1 MFLITM
7 KGKWLYSEYSAMNVK
22 TKYFQEL
29 SFQPQ
34 TLVHSFSWL
43 SASQTCDLCSWAWMC
58 SYIVF
63 EQFIWLQATVLIS
76 QELPGLPSW
85 ELWFQIQRSCVHT
98 NTPPSLEN
106 TCTGI
111 ADFVQVSSM
120 VFALRNWT
128 SAVVLNFGLVLN
140 VFVPQSEYLVE
151 KSVLTCFIENK
162 SVCSFTLQYNLFGF
176 K

>member
-1 MFLITM
+1 
-7 KGKWLYSEYSAMNVK
+7 MNVK
-22 TKYFQEL
+22 MKYFQEL

-34 TLVHSFSWL
+34 TLVHSFSWI

-58 SYIVF
+58 SYIFF
-63 EQFIWLQATVLIS
+63 EEFIWLQATVLIS
-76 QELPGLPSW
+76 QELPGLCSW

-98 NTPPSLEN
+98 NTPQLGKFTHWYSWLCASFLNGLCSVQLNLNSGLEFWVAAECICTTV
-106 TCTGI
+106 TC
-111 ADFVQVSSM
+111 
-120 VFALRNWT
+120 
-128 SAVVLNFGLVLN
+128 LNIWWK
-140 VFVPQSEYLVE
+140 